1 MIEKYIKDGTCHAKH
16 RYAKVNDKYMNGYD
30 PSTELSCLMYW
41 DVKNLYG
48 WTMSQN
54 LPVDDFKWKKK
65 SSRFTKKFIQ
75 NYDNQSNKELIF
87 EINVSYPKRL
97 QKM

>member
-1 MIEKYIKDGTCHAKH
+1 MIEKYIKNGTCHAEH
-16 RYAKVNDKYMNGYD
+16 RHAKAKDKYMNGYD
-30 PSTELSCLMYW
+30 PSTKLSCLMYW

-48 WTMSQN
+48 WTMSQK
-54 LPVDDFKWKKK
+54 LPVDDFNWKKK

-75 NYDNQSNKELIF
+75 NYDSQSNKELIL

>member
-1 MIEKYIKDGTCHAKH
+1 
-16 RYAKVNDKYMNGYD
+16 
-30 PSTELSCLMYW
+30 MYW

-65 SSRFTKKFIQ
+65 RARFTKKFIQ
-75 NYDNQSNKELIF
+75 NYDNQSNK
-87 EINVSYPKRL
+87 
-97 QKM
+97 